1 MKRSFF
7 GVAVFLVLWLVMA
20 QGCMKFRVND
30 TEAKRNFSK
39 AGVALTTSTVEVD
52 HRNLH
57 FAKSGNDTLPTIIF
71 VHGSPGSWD
80 AFAKYMQDKDL
91 LKTYRMISVDRPGFG
106 YSDFGDAQHL
116 EYQSALMSP
125 LFKQWQNGKPM
136 YLVGHSLGA
145 PVIIQLNADSPGLFS
160 GLVLLA
166 GSVDPAA
173 EKKERWRYLF
183 NTGAMRYLVPGAM
196 RPSNIEL
203 IYFKKD
209 VYALQDKFAQVKCKV
224 FIVHGMKDGFVPV
237 SNAVYAEKRLIN
249 AASVSL
255 TLIPGA
261 SHFIPWANYE
271 TIKQV
276 LMELY

>member
-7 GVAVFLVLWLVMA
+7 GMAVFLVLWLVMA
-20 QGCMKFRVND
+20 QGCMKFRITD
-30 TEAKRNFSK
+30 TEAKKDFTT
-39 AGVALTTSTVEVD
+39 AGVALTTSTVKVD

-57 FAKSGNDTLPTIIF
+57 YAKTGDDTLPTIVF

-80 AFAKYMQDKDL
+80 AFAKYMQDSVL
-91 LKTYRMISVDRPGFG
+91 LKNYRMISVDRPGFG

-125 LFKQWQNGKPM
+125 LFKRWQNGKPL
-136 YLVGHSLGA
+136 YLVGHSLGG
-145 PVIIQLNADSPGLFS
+145 PIIIQLNADNPGLFS

-166 GSVDPAA
+166 GSVDPAE
-173 EKKERWRYLF
+173 EKKERWRYLL
-183 NTGAMRYLVPGAM
+183 NTGVMCYLVPGAM
-196 RPSNIEL
+196 RPSNTEL
-203 IYFKKD
+203 VYFKQD

-224 FIVHGMKDGFVPV
+224 FIVHGTKDTFVPV
-237 SNAVYAEKRLIN
+237 GNAGYAEKKLIN
-249 AASVSL
+249 AASVNV

-261 SHFIPWANYE
+261 NHFIPWTKYE